1 MTKKL
6 VRHGNDLA
14 VIIDKTILELLN
26 VRMDTPLEITT
37 NGTNIVAS
45 PRRTEE
51 EDLLNASLNEINARF
66 GITLARLGAL
76 GRHCAF

>member
-14 VIIDKTILELLN
+14 VIIDKPILELLN

-51 EDLLNASLNEINARF
+51 EDLLNASLNRIKNRF